1 MVIIKDRLYIAL
13 AALLLVMPIVACEPA
28 AGPAGQVGG
37 SSTEPVIEAAPLQ
50 QGNGDVKIA
59 ADDTVTLTVVAPGA
73 EQVKILYRPIAATEG
88 YLSLKTIDTPADR
101 ASGKFSTQFKPVV
114 DFAGDV
120 WAEVTYPGGKKKE
133 TKPIVLAA
141 KGAEVS
147 GTTASAAENN
157 ESVRSDRVTG
167 GKIETA
173 EFKPGN
179 PNIKIT
185 VDVPAFK
192 LTFWQDNKEV
202 RTYNIG
208 IGQKEFPI
216 VIGERKAT
224 QVIYN
229 PEWIPPDSEWVLE
242 SKKDVEPGERIEAD
256 DPRNPL
262 GKVKIPLGDAFL
274 IHQAA
279 RPSDLGNL
287 VSHGCIRMLKE
298 DLYDLAD
305 KIIRARNLPVTEAQ
319 IEEAKKGTDR
329 LVAKL
334 DQPLIIDINYDTQ
347 VVEGGSLRL
356 YPDVYDRK
364 TNTVDNLRTELQ
376 SVGVDVASLD
386 NNAFKQM
393 MDRVTRKEAFVVSI
407 QDLQAGRAAQ
417 AGKTEPLIAKAAQ
430 TKPAQTKT
438 PAQKKQPASSR
449 GKQ

>member
-1 MVIIKDRLYIAL
+1 ML
-13 AALLLVMPIVACEPA
+13 AAMLFLMPLIACEPA
-28 AGPAGQVGG
+28 GPVGPAGSVGAG
-37 SSTEPVIEAAPLQ
+37 SSEPVIEATPLQ
-50 QGNGDVKIA
+50 EGNGDVKIA
-59 ADDTVTLTVVAPGA
+59 AAETVTLTVVAPGA
-73 EQVKILYRPIAATEG
+73 QQARILYRPIAASEG
-88 YLSLKTIDTPADR
+88 YLSLKTIDAPTDR
-101 ASGKFSTQFKPVV
+101 ASGKFSTEFKPVV

-120 WAEVTYPGGKKKE
+120 WAEVTYPDGKKKE

-141 KGAEVS
+141 RGSEVS
-147 GTTASAAENN
+147 GATSGGVENN

-167 GKIETA
+167 GKIEKA

-179 PNIKIT
+179 ANIKIS

-202 RTYNIG
+202 RTYNVG

-216 VIGERKAT
+216 AIGERKAT

-262 GKVKIPLGDAFL
+262 GKIKIPLGDAFL

-279 RPSDLGNL
+279 KPTDLGNL

-319 IEEAKKGTDR
+319 IEQAKRGTDR

-334 DQPLIIDINYDTQ
+334 DQPLIVDINYDTQ

-364 TNTVDNLRTELQ
+364 TSTVENLRTELQ

-386 NNAFKQM
+386 NNVLKQM
-393 MDRVTRKEAFVVSI
+393 LDRVTRRESFVVSI
-407 QDLQAGRAAQ
+407 QDLQAGRGMQ
-417 AGKTEPLIAKAAQ
+417 AGKTEPLIAQAGQA
-430 TKPAQTKT
+430 KPAQTKT

-449 GKQ
+449 GR